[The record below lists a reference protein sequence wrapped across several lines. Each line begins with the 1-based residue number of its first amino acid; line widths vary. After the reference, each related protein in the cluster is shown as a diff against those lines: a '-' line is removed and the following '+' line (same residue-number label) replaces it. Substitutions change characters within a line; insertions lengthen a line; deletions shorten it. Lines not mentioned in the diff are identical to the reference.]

1 MARDQEKLKTK
12 MVELL
17 EQYPVVSTA
26 CKQAGLPRATYY
38 RWLREDQ
45 DFANQV
51 NDAVTIGV
59 DSINDIAETQ
69 LSLAI
74 KNGEPWAI
82 RFWLNNRSPHYATP
96 NRLIREIHHKK
107 VLVAHANEPEMQK
120 GMKIQ
125 FMDVCVKCGEEH
137 PSQEKWLDK
146 DGHK

>member
-1 MARDQEKLKTK
+1 MARNQEKLKTK
-12 MVELL
+12 MIELL

-26 CKQAGLPRATYY
+26 CKRAGLPRATYY
-38 RWLREDQ
+38 RWLKEDQ
-45 DFANQV
+45 DFANRA

-96 NRLIREIHHKK
+96 NRLIREIHHTKTMI
-107 VLVAHANEPEMQK
+107 AQANEPERQTGIK
-120 GMKIQ
+120 VQ
-125 FMDVCVKCGEEH
+125 FMDVCVKCGESHEIENINDVH
-137 PSQEKWLDK
+137 ESK
-146 DGHK
+146 